1 MKVAIL
7 SLFRDNSETYIEA
20 YLRRVDEM
28 RKWSGYDVRV
38 YAVEGDSQ
46 IPTHQW
52 LRNYADP
59 DTLVVIKHNTGKPHY
74 GSVVLPERLEC
85 LAETANAGM
94 DLIADQKWANYVMFL
109 DSDLYPPRDLLK
121 SLVET
126 SKALEFPKNAVAP
139 LVMAGEAFYDI
150 WAFRKLDGEH
160 FSPFVDWLK
169 EKPEVFEVE
178 SAGGALLFGAEAAYQ
193 GALLGSQAIV
203 SLCRNIRS
211 LGFKIYVD
219 RTITVYHPVPGGPQG
234 WETNFMA
241 FHSPLP
247 MRVSG
252 SNPRQG

>member
-46 IPTHQW
+46 IQTHQW
-52 LRNYADP
+52 LCNYADP

-94 DLIADQKWANYVMFL
+94 DLIADQRWADYVMFL
-109 DSDLYPPRDLLK
+109 DSDLYPPRDLLTK
-121 SLVET
+121 LVERDRHCI
-126 SKALEFPKNAVAP
+126 AP
-139 LVMAGEAFYDI
+139 LVMAGKAFYDI
-150 WAFRKLDGEH
+150 WAFRKLGGEH
-160 FSPFVDWLK
+160 FSPFVDWL
-169 EKPEVFEVE
+169 EDQPDVFEIE
-178 SAGGALLFGAEAAYQ
+178 SAGGAVLFKATAAYQ
-193 GALLGSQAIV
+193 GALLGSNAIV
-203 SLCRNIRS
+203 SLCRDIRQM
-211 LGFKIYVD
+211 GFKIFVD
-219 RTITVYHPVPGGPQG
+219 KTMTVYHPVPNGPQG

-247 MRVSG
+247 KATLDR
-252 SNPRQG
+252 NPRQG